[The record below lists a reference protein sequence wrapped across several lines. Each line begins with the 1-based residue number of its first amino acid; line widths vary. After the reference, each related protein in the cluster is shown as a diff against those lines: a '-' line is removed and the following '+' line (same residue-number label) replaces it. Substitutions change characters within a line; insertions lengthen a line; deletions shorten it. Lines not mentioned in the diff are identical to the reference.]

1 MQVEKERNK
10 FSEKLESIKS
20 QLKKDYERLLRVSTK
35 IIVLFMSIFSKS
47 NNYLYL

>member
-35 IIVLFMSIFSKS
+35 IIVFFILSIVSKS
-47 NNYLYL
+47 NTK

>member
-35 IIVLFMSIFSKS
+35 IIVLFILSIVSKS
-47 NNYLYL
+47 NTK